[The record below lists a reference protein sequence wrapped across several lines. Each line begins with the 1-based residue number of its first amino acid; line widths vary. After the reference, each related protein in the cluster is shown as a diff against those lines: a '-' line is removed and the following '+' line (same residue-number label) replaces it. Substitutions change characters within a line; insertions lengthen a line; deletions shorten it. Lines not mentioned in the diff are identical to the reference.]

1 MSIFLNV
8 NTKYLVDKI
17 HQASSSVIYASAGIN
32 QDIASA
38 LINTAKKIGVDNVS
52 VLLDVSEHV
61 MRLGYGDV
69 DGVTLLQENNISIKE
84 APGLRVGALL
94 CDGEGVIFT
103 PTPLLI
109 EAEKNNPDYPNGIKA
124 SAEQIRDIRQAICPS
139 KDRVK
144 NSESV
149 PVPEI
154 GIEEV
159 GQQQVKEVYASLKS
173 NPPQTFDVARK
184 VGVFSTAI
192 EFVEIKLIG
201 CKIQSRSV
209 SVPSELLVGDVDRE
223 VKEQLSAG
231 FKILEKTS
239 KLSGGGISVKLNE
252 IKKQYI
258 KKIPVYGSV
267 LLKANKEDFNTE
279 IEGLRKDIETF
290 KSKIKADLSKE
301 IEQAKLRLA
310 GALIPNIKKNPPK
323 ELLGQI
329 MGDKPTDEIVK
340 LYVEGELENIFP
352 NTDSF
357 IDQMSIDC
365 IFKAVTYESISSK
378 NFQKDVQ
385 ERFPLVRW
393 DKMFEEFNAARSSD
407 RLY

>member
-17 HQASSSVIYASAGIN
+17 HQANSSVIYASAGLN

-38 LINTAKKIGVDNVS
+38 LINTAKKIGVGNVS
-52 VLLDVSEHV
+52 ILLDVSEHV
-61 MRLGYGDV
+61 MRLGYGDI

-84 APGLRVGALL
+84 ASGLRVGALL

-109 EAEKNNPDYPNGIKA
+109 EAEKDNPDCPNGIKA
-124 SAEQIRDIRQAICPS
+124 GAEQIRDIRQAICPS
-139 KDRVK
+139 KDSIES
-144 NSESV
+144 SESV
-149 PVPEI
+149 PVPEV

-159 GQQQVKEVYASLKS
+159 GQQQVKGVYESLKS
-173 NPPQTFDVARK
+173 NPPQKFDVARK

-209 SVPSELLVGDVDRE
+209 PIPSELLVGDVDKQ
-223 VKEQLSAG
+223 VKDQLSAG

-239 KLSGGGISVKLNE
+239 KLSGGEISVKLNE

-258 KKIPVYGSV
+258 QRIPAYGSV
-267 LLKANKEDFNTE
+267 LLKANKKSFNTA
-279 IEGLRKDIETF
+279 IDGLRGEIETF
-290 KSKIKADLSKE
+290 KTDIKAGLSKE

-329 MGDKPTDEIVK
+329 MGDKPTDETVQK
-340 LYVEGELENIFP
+340 YVEAKLENIFP
-352 NTDSF
+352 NIDSF
-357 IDQMSIDC
+357 INQMSLDC

-378 NFQKDVQ
+378 SFQKDVQ
-385 ERFPLVRW
+385 ERFPFVCW
-393 DKMFEEFNAARSSD
+393 DKMFEEFNAARASD
-407 RLY
+407 E